1 MMYKYSDAFKEVII
15 RLLVVML
22 VLQIVM
28 LIWIV
33 RRDQRESTER
43 AARITQFQQ
52 QYITCDA
59 TNDMPGWIG
68 GCGCTEAPM
77 TIFGPRKEKDE
88 KEK

>member
-33 RRDQRESTER
+33 RRGQADEMER
-43 AARITQFQQ
+43 NARIAQFQQ
-52 QYITCDA
+52 HYIACEA
-59 TNDMPGWIG
+59 TSDVPGWIG
-68 GCGCTEAPM
+68 G
-77 TIFGPRKEKDE
+77 
-88 KEK
+88 